1 MKILGINGSPRKG
14 GNTDILLDEALKG
27 AASAGAAV
35 EKIILDDLKI
45 APYRQE
51 EYETQGEEELSAA
64 DDDMR
69 LIYQKINEADALILA
84 SPVFFGS
91 LSAQMKAM
99 IDRFQCVWVAKN
111 VFKKKV
117 FTAAKTG
124 AFICVA
130 ASQEQKFF
138 RNASE
143 IVKHFFATINTRYK
157 EELFCPGVDQKGS
170 VREHSEYLEKAR
182 LLGKSLGQ
190 KA

>member
-14 GNTDILLDEALKG
+14 GNTDILLDEVLKG
-27 AASAGAAV
+27 AASAGAVV

-51 EYETQGEEELSAA
+51 EYEPQGEEEFFAA

-69 LIYQKINEADALILA
+69 FVYQKINESDVLILA

-91 LSAQMKAM
+91 LPAQMKAM

-111 VFKKKV
+111 IFKKKV
-117 FTAAKTG
+117 FTASKTG

-130 ASQEQKFF
+130 ASEEQKFF

-157 EELFCPGVDQKGS
+157 EDLFCPGVDQKGS
-170 VREHSEYLEKAR
+170 VRERPEYLERAR
-182 LLGKSLGQ
+182 VLGERMAG
-190 KA
+190 